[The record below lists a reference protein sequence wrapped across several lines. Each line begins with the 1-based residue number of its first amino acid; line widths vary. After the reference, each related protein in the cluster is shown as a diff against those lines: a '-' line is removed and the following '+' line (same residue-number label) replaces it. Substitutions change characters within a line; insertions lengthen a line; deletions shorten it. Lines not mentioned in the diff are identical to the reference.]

1 MILKNLVFQ
10 EQTRRSTDR
19 SEARTP
25 SSIDSLLTIDLIC
38 QLSGHDNHNSRNSQ
52 KCGIRP
58 VSFLD
63 LDLRTV
69 MMESAGSGLIQEHFR
84 FIQCKGWK
92 TS

>member
-1 MILKNLVFQ
+1 MVLKNLVFQ

-25 SSIDSLLTIDLIC
+25 SSINSLLTIDLVC
-38 QLSGHDNHNSRNSQ
+38 QLSDHDNHNSQNG
-52 KCGIRP
+52 GI
-58 VSFLD
+58 SFLY
-63 LDLRTV
+63 LDLRAV
-69 MMESAGSGLIQEHFR
+69 MMESAGSGVIQEHFR